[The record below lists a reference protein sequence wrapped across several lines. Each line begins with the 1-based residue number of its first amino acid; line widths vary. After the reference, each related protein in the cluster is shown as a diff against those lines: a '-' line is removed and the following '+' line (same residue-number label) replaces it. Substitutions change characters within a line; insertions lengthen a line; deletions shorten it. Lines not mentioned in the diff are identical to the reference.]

1 MRALIAAHPF
11 KVKYAAALHVTASFG
26 VAGFESVDGQGDLSV
41 DVLIGQADACLYRS
55 NELGRNRVTSL
66 ALPD

>member
-1 MRALIAAHPF
+1 MRPSI
-11 KVKYAAALHVTASFG
+11 
-26 VAGFESVDGQGDLSV
+26 
-41 DVLIGQADACLYRS
+41 DVLISPADACLYRS

>member
-1 MRALIAAHPF
+1 
-11 KVKYAAALHVTASFG
+11 VASD
-26 VAGFESVDGQGDLSV
+26 AKDLGQGDLSV

-55 NELGRNRVTSL
+55 MELGRNRVTSL